1 MSTKTETDP
10 CAAGPQYW
18 TQSDETFKKCVQDQG
33 FTGTRQDF
41 LSGVNVPPMTAGAF
55 ASGPSAN
62 PAYTYLSQSRT
73 GLSYNGSY
81 PYTSGNSLA
90 MPQLKIGPISQCS
103 QSKYVPGPK
112 GKIPLMA
119 PDTRNAGMPQNP
131 GNAGMPQNPG
141 NAGASQYA
149 ASTSYSPNH
158 YYGQFPSQAVGGCSS
173 SYPASAMM
181 TMGYDA
187 PRHASYASMY

>member
-1 MSTKTETDP
+1 
-10 CAAGPQYW
+10 
-18 TQSDETFKKCVQDQG
+18 
-33 FTGTRQDF
+33 
-41 LSGVNVPPMTAGAF
+41 
-55 ASGPSAN
+55 
-62 PAYTYLSQSRT
+62 
-73 GLSYNGSY
+73 
-81 PYTSGNSLA
+81 

-119 PDTRNAGMPQNP
+119 PDTRNAGMPQNPGNAGMPQNPGNAGMPQNP